1 MNDVTNI
8 NLQEIFIVNIIVSG
22 SGFAQVADSG
32 ANVFIPASV
41 VNGAQLQVGERVDAV
56 LVPNMNEMRE
66 RTPWRAVRVP
76 RQGVELPPL
85 PKNLTGHDPVSGR
98 SLDQMCFDA
107 LVASS
112 RGSLS
117 AGSEIAYMTTR
128 EVADELN
135 SDMKMTGNALQR
147 LFNAGR
153 ISRAEVHHRVG
164 QARPSF
170 ILWALQAKD
179 YVGPDAEEEV

>member
-1 MNDVTNI
+1 MNTAVNI
-8 NLQEIFIVNIIVSG
+8 DLQEIIIINIIASG
-22 SGFAQVADSG
+22 SGFAQLSDG
-32 ANVFIPASV
+32 GEQVFIPASV
-41 VNGAQLQVGERVDAV
+41 VNGAQLQIGERVDAV

-76 RQGVELPPL
+76 RAGIELPPL
-85 PKNLTGHDPVSGR
+85 PKVLTGHDPISGK

-107 LVASS
+107 LNASS
-112 RGSLS
+112 DWSD
-117 AGSEIAYMTTR
+117 IAYMTTR
-128 EVADELN
+128 EVANEVKADV
-135 SDMKMTGNALQR
+135 KMVGNALQR

-164 QARPSF
+164 QARASF

-179 YVGPDAEEEV
+179 FVGPDAEEEA

>member
-1 MNDVTNI
+1 MNTLPDI
-8 NLQEIFIVNIIVSG
+8 NLQEIFIVNIIASG
-22 SGFAQVADSG
+22 SGFAQVAGSG
-32 ANVFIPASV
+32 EAVFIPASV
-41 VNGAQLQVGERVDAV
+41 VNGAQLQVGERVDAI
-56 LVPNMNEMRE
+56 LVPNMNELRE

-76 RQGVELPPL
+76 RDGVELPPL
-85 PKNLTGHDPVSGR
+85 PKNLTGHDPVSGK
-98 SLDQMCFDA
+98 SLDQMCYDA
-107 LVASS
+107 LLASS
-112 RGSLS
+112 RD
-117 AGSEIAYMTTR
+117 AEIAYMTTR

-135 SDMKMTGNALQR
+135 ADMKMTGNALQR

-179 YVGPDAEEEV
+179 FVGPDAEEEV

>member
-1 MNDVTNI
+1 MNTLPDI
-8 NLQEIFIVNIIVSG
+8 NLQEIFVINIIASG
-22 SGFAQVADSG
+22 SGFAQVAGSG
-32 ANVFIPASV
+32 DNVFIPASV
-41 VNGAQLQVGERVDAV
+41 VNGAQLQVGERVDAI
-56 LVPNMNEMRE
+56 LVPNMNELRE

-76 RQGVELPPL
+76 RDGVELPPL
-85 PKNLTGHDPVSGR
+85 PKNLTGHDPVSGK
-98 SLDQMCFDA
+98 SLDQMCYDA

-112 RGSLS
+112 RE
-117 AGSEIAYMTTR
+117 SEIAYMTTR

-135 SDMKMTGNALQR
+135 ADMKMTGNALQR

-164 QARPSF
+164 QARASF

-179 YVGPDAEEEV
+179 FVGPDAEEDGE

>member
-1 MNDVTNI
+1 MSSVADL
-8 NLQEIFIVNIIVSG
+8 NLQEIYVLNIIATG
-22 SGFAQVADSG
+22 SGFAQVAGSG
-32 ANVFIPASV
+32 DQVFIPSSV
-41 VNGAQLQVGERVDAV
+41 VNGARLQVGERVDAV
-56 LVPNMNEMRE
+56 LVPNMNELRD

-76 RQGVELPPL
+76 REGVELPPL
-85 PKNLTGHDPVSGR
+85 PDRLVGHDPVSGR

-107 LVASS
+107 LMASS
-112 RGSLS
+112 RAAEL
-117 AGSEIAYMTTR
+117 AYMTTR
-128 EVADELN
+128 EVADDLN
-135 SDMKMTGNALQR
+135 VDIKMVGNALQR

-179 YVGPDAEEEV
+179 FVGPDDEDDDAPSVS

>member
-1 MNDVTNI
+1 
-8 NLQEIFIVNIIVSG
+8 
-22 SGFAQVADSG
+22 
-32 ANVFIPASV
+32 
-41 VNGAQLQVGERVDAV
+41 
-56 LVPNMNEMRE
+56 
-66 RTPWRAVRVP
+66 
-76 RQGVELPPL
+76 
-85 PKNLTGHDPVSGR
+85 
-98 SLDQMCFDA
+98 
-107 LVASS
+107 
-112 RGSLS
+112 
-117 AGSEIAYMTTR
+117 MTTR

-147 LFNAGR
+147 LFNAGS

>member
-76 RQGVELPPL
+76 RQGKYFVL
-85 PKNLTGHDPVSGR
+85 VISR
-98 SLDQMCFDA
+98 SKEGAVAEVDA
-107 LVASS
+107 LDLRRIARFFESATELI
-112 RGSLS
+112 GSQKYQF
-117 AGSEIAYMTTR
+117 SEERFA
-128 EVADELN
+128 ADRKF
-135 SDMKMTGNALQR
+135 D
-147 LFNAGR
+147 
-153 ISRAEVHHRVG
+153 V
-164 QARPSF
+164 SF
-170 ILWALQAKD
+170 
-179 YVGPDAEEEV
+179 E

>member
-1 MNDVTNI
+1 MNTFPDI
-8 NLQEIFIVNIIVSG
+8 NLQEIFIVNIIASG
-22 SGFAQVADSG
+22 SGFAQMAGSG
-32 ANVFIPASV
+32 EAVFIPASV

-56 LVPNMNEMRE
+56 LVPNMNELRE
-66 RTPWRAVRVP
+66 KTPWRAVRVP
-76 RQGVELPPL
+76 RDGIELPPL
-85 PKNLTGHDPVSGR
+85 PKNLTGHDPVTGR
-98 SLDQMCFDA
+98 SLDQMCYDV

-117 AGSEIAYMTTR
+117 VGSEIAFMTTR
-128 EVADELN
+128 EVADDLN
-135 SDMKMTGNALQR
+135 ADMKMVGNALQR

-164 QARPSF
+164 QARASF

-179 YVGPDAEEEV
+179 FVGPDAEEEV

>member
-1 MNDVTNI
+1 MNDAATF
-8 NLQEIFIVNIIVSG
+8 NLQEIFIINIIASG
-22 SGFAQVADSG
+22 SGFGARADNG
-32 ANVFIPASV
+32 DQVFIPASV
-41 VNGAQLQVGERVDAV
+41 VNGAQLQVGEQVDAV
-56 LVPNMNEMRE
+56 LVPNMNEMRDK
-66 RTPWRAVRVP
+66 TPWRAVRVP
-76 RQGVELPPL
+76 REGVELPPL

-107 LVASS
+107 LVAAS

-128 EVADELN
+128 EVADDLN
-135 SDMKMTGNALQR
+135 ADIKMVGNALQR

-153 ISRAEVHHRVG
+153 ISRAEVHHRAG

-179 YVGPDAEEEV
+179 FVGVDEEDAG